1 MFQHDSNS
9 LKIVATFILLRRPW
23 IWKPLLILCQGEWK
37 VASRPNSRPGNLF
50 PLPKELCTAAVA
62 AAAILL
68 DSWESKIGGRRRKA
82 AKSS

>member
-1 MFQHDSNS
+1 M
-9 LKIVATFILLRRPW
+9 
-23 IWKPLLILCQGEWK
+23 
-37 VASRPNSRPGNLF
+37 ASRPNSRPGNLF

-62 AAAILL
+62 AAAAILL